1 MGRSRHKEKLIF
13 RPHHQNKTPQMHLPS
28 LMPYEFGYRH
38 IYSNALLP
46 RAATYTYNLIHSA
59 CPYSRDPIPTFL
71 GPYPHR
77 KGVPRWPL
85 SQVWDRINKAHQWQH
100 SQNVGPD
107 LALTTLSQAV
117 GVMIWERGPWASIL
131 HRKSNAK

>member
-1 MGRSRHKEKLIF
+1 MDPIPLGRDNFVVFPPNDSIKMAMGRSRHKEKLIF

-85 SQVWDRINKAHQWQH
+85 SQV
-100 SQNVGPD
+100 
-107 LALTTLSQAV
+107 
-117 GVMIWERGPWASIL
+117 
-131 HRKSNAK
+131 